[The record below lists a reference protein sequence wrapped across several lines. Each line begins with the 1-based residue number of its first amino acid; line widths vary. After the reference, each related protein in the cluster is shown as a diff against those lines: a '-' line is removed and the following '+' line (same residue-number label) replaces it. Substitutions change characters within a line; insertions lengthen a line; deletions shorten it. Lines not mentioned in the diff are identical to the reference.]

1 MEDFADP
8 LRSKRAQTSHRASV
22 YDEGGDAVSMIFFVA
37 AAYGAGWLLL
47 TFMSAAGLPWLTSDP
62 ALTHA
67 FALLAGSLLLLAIGR
82 TSAGSATERAFR
94 KLLFKAFWTV
104 GGPSIDR

>member
-8 LRSKRAQTSHRASV
+8 LRSKRAQAGHGTSV

-47 TFMSAAGLPWLTSDP
+47 TLVSAAGLPRLTSDP
-62 ALTHA
+62 AVTHA
-67 FALLAGSLLLLAIGR
+67 LALLAGSLVMLTIGR
-82 TSAGSATERAFR
+82 TSAGRATERAFR

-104 GGPSIDR
+104 G